1 MDFVTCFSN
10 FSKLVFFFPLHC
22 AVEIS
27 LSFFLPRSER
37 KESQRK
43 IEWEETFEKFRG
55 PWKLLWRRK
64 NSELS
69 GQKEKT
75 DAQCRVP
82 RRTARVKPTIKTP
95 SRGRARAREGEKS
108 FKNPFFVPVVE
119 ISICPTK
126 TLIWPTKGAQTTK
139 NAVASDRRL
148 RAERVGEAERRA
160 LPRA

>member
-95 SRGRARAREGEKS
+95 SRGRARAREGEKKLQKS
-108 FKNPFFVPVVE
+108 FFCTRCGNFNLPN
-119 ISICPTK
+119 
-126 TLIWPTKGAQTTK
+126 K
-139 NAVASDRRL
+139 NADLASKRSANNKKRR
-148 RAERVGEAERRA
+148 GE
-160 LPRA
+160 